1 MILIKT
7 VDYKYA
13 SPFRVIVLLKQFNQ
27 RRNISLFSSF
37 LFSAN
42 TRMSFYDIFA
52 KKVFFFL
59 ILTLKAP
66 DNRLR
71 QILSLYPH

>member
-7 VDYKYA
+7 VDYKH
-13 SPFRVIVLLKQFNQ
+13 SSSFMVIALLKMFNQ

-37 LFSAN
+37 LFSAH
-42 TRMSFYDIFA
+42 TKMSFYDIFT

-71 QILSLYPH
+71 QILSLYPY

>member
-7 VDYKYA
+7 VDYKH
-13 SPFRVIVLLKQFNQ
+13 SLPFMVIVLLKMFNQ

-37 LFSAN
+37 LFLLALKCLFM
-42 TRMSFYDIFA
+42 TLLL
-52 KKVFFFL
+52 KKAFFFL